1 MPPEVAELPSLE
13 ALKKDLVGELTKHA
27 DQRDNDRAEKLTKM
41 VEDAIN
47 TRLKALSAIFP
58 TFSVPGTEPTGDA
71 RKDFSFARAAHAI
84 KTRNWS
90 AAGLEAEMFKTTR
103 AMSTTVD
110 GSGGFIVPEQAVAQI
125 IQPLRSNVVCMKLG
139 MRDQPGFPN
148 APVTIPRLSADIT
161 ASWVAEGAPGSKS
174 DATLANLKLRP
185 RKLMALTDIT
195 NELLASAAPAADQLI
210 IDSGREQFARAI
222 DLAAL
227 VGTGNGEQPKGV
239 ANQTG
244 VLTSTLAGPTYDQL
258 VDMRA
263 ALRNAN
269 ALRGRPGWAISAVKF
284 SAIEKIKDPND
295 NTQPLERRMLSAGPI
310 DTLLGFPFEWTT
322 QLPSSGAN
330 AAIFGDWT
338 ALMLAR
344 MGGLEIRVFD
354 GGDTNQ
360 TNDTSTVRLIMRC
373 DIGVDQATS
382 FCVASA

>member
-13 ALKKDLVGELTKHA
+13 ALKKELVGELTKHA
-27 DQRDNDRAEKLTKM
+27 DQRDTERAEQLTKM

-47 TRLKALSAIFP
+47 ARLKTLAANWP
-58 TFSVPGTEPTGDA
+58 TFSVPGTEPTGDD

-84 KTRNWS
+84 KTKDWS
-90 AAGLEAEMFKTTR
+90 RAGLEAEMFKATK

-125 IQPLRSNVVCMKLG
+125 IQPLRSNVVAMKLG
-139 MRDQPGFPN
+139 MRDQAGFPN

-161 ASWVAEGAPGSKS
+161 ASWVAEGAAGSKS
-174 DATLANLKLRP
+174 DATLANMKLRP

-195 NELLASAAPAADQLI
+195 NELLASAVPAADQLI

-222 DLAAL
+222 DLAAML
-227 VGTGNGEQPKGV
+227 GTGNGEQPKGV
-239 ANQTG
+239 VNQTG

-258 VDMRA
+258 QDMKA
-263 ALRNAN
+263 AVRGAN
-269 ALRGRPGWAISAVKF
+269 ALRGRPGWAISADKF
-284 SAIEKIKDPND
+284 SAIEKMKDD
-295 NTQPLERRMLSAGPI
+295 AGGLQPLERRMLAAGPI
-310 DTLLGFPFEWTT
+310 DTLLGYPFEWTT
-322 QLPSSGAN
+322 QLPSSGAY
-330 AAIFGDWT
+330 AAIFGDWS
-338 ALMLAR
+338 ALLLAR

-373 DIGVDQATS
+373 DIGVEQAKS
-382 FCVASA
+382 FCYASA